1 MFPSDT
7 ERDTGGEIP
16 LPRIASPAASMK
28 MPSDFALPQGPQTG
42 PAGDPRQRARITVAA
57 RLDRLPKSRYIR
69 HLILLLSLGA
79 WFEYYDLFFAAYI
92 ARAFYKSGIFTPTT
106 RGFLGIEGF
115 ASFVA
120 ALFAGLFVGTLFFSR
135 ISDRFGRRAIF
146 NFSLLWYSACT
157 LAMAFQ
163 STAGAINLWRF
174 LAGVGIGVE
183 LVTIDTYVSE
193 LVPKATRGAAFAFN
207 QFISFLAVP
216 FVALISWLLVPRR
229 PLGVDGWRW
238 VVLIGASGAIFVWI
252 IRRALPESPRWLE
265 QNGQIAKADQVMDQI
280 EQRVWAE
287 TRRELPA
294 SEPVAGA
301 GPVEG
306 ARPVEG
312 EAPVAGRG
320 PLAGEG
326 RPPAGS
332 WSEIWNQTYRK
343 RTILLVIF
351 QLFQTLGFYGFASWV
366 PTLLISNGIAVTKSL
381 EYTFLI
387 AIANPLAPL
396 AGQAFA
402 DKVER
407 KWQIAWAALAM
418 AVFGLLFATQRTA
431 AGVVVFGI
439 LITLS
444 SNWMS
449 FAFHAYQAEL
459 YPTRIRARAVGFV
472 YSLSR
477 LGAIASSFVIAFF
490 LRNYGTSGVF
500 LLIAAAMLIVFGVI
514 GGLGPRTNGLR
525 LEEIAR

>member
-1 MFPSDT
+1 
-7 ERDTGGEIP
+7 
-16 LPRIASPAASMK
+16 
-28 MPSDFALPQGPQTG
+28 MPSDFAVPKESQTG
-42 PAGDPRQRARITVAA
+42 PAGDPGQRARITVAA

-69 HLILLLSLGA
+69 HLVLLLSLGA

-92 ARAFYKSGIFTPTT
+92 APAFYKSGIFTPTT

-135 ISDRFGRRAIF
+135 IADRFGRRAIF

-163 STAGAINLWRF
+163 STAGAIDLWRF

-265 QNGQIAKADQVMDQI
+265 QNGQMAKADLVMDQI
-280 EQRVWAE
+280 EQRVCAE

-312 EAPVAGRG
+312 EALVAGQG

-326 RPPAGS
+326 RPAAGS